1 MPTSRTI
8 QSSVLL
14 KWENPPSRFS
24 NTGLSI
30 TLATLHLQKREELSP
45 SSMEVTGTSGLVPSP
60 QSEAVASELQEL
72 SLQPAPDPVPLQERK
87 NVLQLKL
94 QQRRTREELVSQGIM
109 PPLKSPAAFHE
120 QRRSLERARTED
132 YLKRK
137 IRCRPERS
145 ELVRMHILEET
156 SAEPSLQAKQLQLK
170 RARLADDLND
180 KISHRPG
187 PIELVHKNILSVSCP
202 VHSPLDS
209 PKGTGGESSSLDEDS
224 SDALSPDQ
232 PTSHDSPLS
241 AVPQLSPS
249 DVLTQNGDMSPS
261 QFLTQSPP
269 PPPPPPSQVNG
280 SDSSPFPKMTNGMTG
295 TSVNS
300 RTSAG
305 QVKQSQ
311 AKSTSERPPQRP
323 KKPKDNKPKVKK
335 LKYHQYI
342 PPDQKADKER
352 PPQMDSSYAKLLQ
365 QQQLFLQLQI
375 LSQQQQHYNYHT
387 ILPAPPKPPSEQ
399 SPTANSGPSP
409 SRSVPTTTTPT
420 PSSQSGA
427 ARQSQTAVGGAKPG
441 TLPANL
447 DEFKVAEL
455 KQELKLRG
463 LTVSGTKNDLIERL
477 RNYQEQNGG
486 TAAVVKNGMSQPSQ
500 QGMTS
505 AVSAVTTSPT
515 TTTTPDH
522 QSGEGGFKLALSSLA
537 HVVPGRVMRFG
548 STSSSP
554 PVSPTPSERSL
565 AGMSPDETSCNGD
578 MFGEMVSSPLTQLTL
593 HPSPQHPSNVSPL
606 SQPLSKVKEEIQSS
620 CSLSRPSPATC
631 QPPEPLPGA
640 ATDLMDKDQMLQE
653 KDKQIEELTRMLRQK
668 QRLVETLRSQLE
680 QGKMAGGIVSEKE
693 GTESSR
699 TLSEVKPQTLIKAS
713 AIQPPTLPNGTVVKV
728 KKEVEPEEGMDGITE
743 EAQAKK
749 AAQPMQCSQETLLR
763 LQQIHRLQVQQ
774 AEQQKQT
781 LQQSQVQPPKVE
793 EAKSNPQKL
802 QQQKKEAHILLHQ
815 QQQLQQLIIQQT
827 QQKQLQAQQKLAQQ
841 KLAQQKLSQQKLV
854 QQNQLR
860 QTQGQVQQSQQKNQV
875 QLKQVQ
881 VQIQKPAV
889 NPTQQRKQLRA
900 QQRQQ
905 QRQQTTAVTTQQVT
919 PVFINQQNGTQI
931 HTQAISLDLLK
942 ANGTPTLVTDS
953 NGNHYLIAL
962 TSNTTDGQNGVSSLA
977 KTNGR
982 ITLQRLQST
991 PTKLPSS
998 DSQSKEQ
1005 PEAEP
1010 VSQPIKKGQKAG
1022 LHLDTNG
1029 VPQASLSVTAPPNLQ
1044 PFFDDMSDS
1053 ESQNNFSSLKREEVC
1068 PPYDRHTLFT
1078 PPSPKPNISLPT
1090 QRSKENALNSQQ
1102 MDDLFDIL
1110 LKSGEIPGFKANPDP
1125 SLAPLHSDPP
1135 SPSSLPSQLH
1145 LSPPTPKEPL
1155 VSPQPSVGEPCTGS
1169 GRLEDFLESTT
1180 GAPLLGVEPDGDL
1193 TLIDDLHSQMLSTP
1207 SILDHPPSPMD
1218 TSDLGFS
1225 THSTGLDFGDPT
1237 LDSMDWLDISM
1248 VGSASGGRGGSEG
1261 GRGGSG
1267 GAGDGGTSLAP
1278 LAPHTPPSVFSTDFL
1293 DSTDLQLHWES
1304 CL

>member
-1 MPTSRTI
+1 
-8 QSSVLL
+8 
-14 KWENPPSRFS
+14 
-24 NTGLSI
+24 
-30 TLATLHLQKREELSP
+30 
-45 SSMEVTGTSGLVPSP
+45 MEVVGAPGSAPSP
-60 QSEAVASELQEL
+60 QSEAVTNELQEL
-72 SLQPAPDPVPLQERK
+72 SLQPAPSLLPLQERK

-137 IRCRPERS
+137 IRSRPERS

-202 VHSPLDS
+202 LQHSPLDS
-209 PKGTGGESSSLDEDS
+209 PKGAGGESSSLDEDS

-232 PTSHDSPLS
+232 LTNHDSPLS

-249 DVLTQNGDMSPS
+249 DVLTQNGDMSPT
-261 QFLTQSPP
+261 QFLTQPP
-269 PPPPPPSQVNG
+269 PPPPPPPPAQVNG
-280 SDSSPFPKMTNGMTG
+280 SESSPLPKMTNGTM
-295 TSVNS
+295 V
-300 RTSAG
+300 TSASSRPSSG
-305 QVKQSQ
+305 QVKSQ
-311 AKSTSERPPQRP
+311 AKSSSDRPPQRP
-323 KKPKDNKPKVKK
+323 KKPKDSKPKVKK

-352 PPQMDSSYAKLLQ
+352 PPQMDSSYAKLLH

-387 ILPAPPKPPSEQ
+387 ILPAPPKPQTEQPS
-399 SPTANSGPSP
+399 TTNSGPSP
-409 SRSVPTTTTPT
+409 SRSIHTTTTT
-420 PSSQSGA
+420 ALSGQTGP
-427 ARQSQTAVGGAKPG
+427 ARQSQTAVGGAKPA

-486 TAAVVKNGMSQPSQ
+486 STTVLKNGISQSGLQ
-500 QGMTS
+500 STTS
-505 AVSAVTTSPT
+505 ASTTTSSPT
-515 TTTTPDH
+515 TTSTPDH
-522 QSGEGGFKLALSSLA
+522 QSVEVGFKLALSSLA
-537 HVVPGRVMRFG
+537 QAVPGRVMRFG

-606 SQPLSKVKEEIQSS
+606 SQPLSVVKEEIQSS
-620 CSLSRPSPATC
+620 CSLSRSSPASAH
-631 QPPEPLPGA
+631 PPEPLNGVA
-640 ATDLMDKDQMLQE
+640 MDTSCMDKDQMLQE
-653 KDKQIEELTRMLRQK
+653 KDKQIEELTRMLKQK

-680 QGKMAGGIVSEKE
+680 QGKMAGGTVVKKE
-693 GTESSR
+693 GNEKSKTSP
-699 TLSEVKPQTLIKAS
+699 EVKLQTLIKAS
-713 AIQPPTLPNGTVVKV
+713 AIQPPTLPNGIVLKV
-728 KKEVEPEEGMDGITE
+728 KKEVEPEEGMEGVTE

-749 AAQPMQCSQETLLR
+749 LAQPMQCSQETLLR
-763 LQQIHRLQVQQ
+763 LQQIQRLQVQQ
-774 AEQQKQT
+774 TEQQKQQPQPKQ
-781 LQQSQVQPPKVE
+781 QQSQVQLQKVA
-793 EAKSNPQKL
+793 EAKLSPQK
-802 QQQKKEAHILLHQ
+802 QQQTKKDAQILLR

-827 QQKQLQAQQKLAQQ
+827 QHKQLLDQQKLAQQ
-841 KLAQQKLSQQKLV
+841 KLAQQKLTQQKLV
-854 QQNQLR
+854 QQNQLK
-860 QTQGQVQQSQQKNQV
+860 QTQGHIQAQQKNQV

-881 VQIQKPAV
+881 VQIQNQTGTSQKPV
-889 NPTQQRKQLRA
+889 GSQTHQRKQLKA
-900 QQRQQ
+900 QQRLK
-905 QRQQTTAVTTQQVT
+905 QQTAAATTQQVT
-919 PVFINQQNGTQI
+919 PVIINQQNGTPL

-962 TSNTTDGQNGVSSLA
+962 TSNTTDGQNGVTALA

-991 PTKLPSS
+991 PSKLPSA

-1005 PEAEP
+1005 PEVGP
-1010 VSQPIKKGQKAG
+1010 VSQPNKKGQKAG

-1029 VPQASLSVTAPPNLQ
+1029 APQPSLSATAPPNLQ
-1044 PFFDDMSDS
+1044 PFFDDMSDN
-1053 ESQNNFSSLKREEVC
+1053 ESQSNLMSPLKREEVC

-1078 PPSPKPNISLPT
+1078 PPSPKPNTSLPP
-1090 QRSKENALNSQQ
+1090 QRSKQENGVNSQQ

-1110 LKSGEIPGFKANPDP
+1110 LKSGEIPGFK
-1125 SLAPLHSDPP
+1125 
-1135 SPSSLPSQLH
+1135 H
-1145 LSPPTPKEPL
+1145 LSPPTPTEPL
-1155 VSPQPSVGEPCTGS
+1155 ISPRSSVGEPCSGS

-1180 GAPLLGVEPDGDL
+1180 GAPLLGMEPDGGL

-1225 THSTGLDFGDPT
+1225 PHSAGLDFGDPT

-1248 VGSASGGRGGSEG
+1248 VGSASGGSEG
-1261 GRGGSG
+1261 NGGGRVGGG
-1267 GAGDGGTSLAP
+1267 GASEGDGGTSLAP
-1278 LAPHTPPSVFSTDFL
+1278 LAPHTPPSVFSADFL

>member
-1 MPTSRTI
+1 MAALHP
-8 QSSVLL
+8 QNGH
-14 KWENPPSRFS
+14 EPSP
-24 NTGLSI
+24 G
-30 TLATLHLQKREELSP
+30 
-45 SSMEVTGTSGLVPSP
+45 SMEVAGTPGLAPSP
-60 QSEAVASELQEL
+60 QSEAVTNELQEL
-72 SLQPAPDPVPLQERK
+72 SLQPAPGEMPLQERK

-94 QQRRTREELVSQGIM
+94 LQRRTREELVSQGIM

-137 IRCRPERS
+137 IRSRPERS

-187 PIELVHKNILSVSCP
+187 PIELVHKNILSVTCT
-202 VHSPLDS
+202 VHSPLDDS
-209 PKGTGGESSSLDEDS
+209 PKGAEGESSSLDEDS

-232 PTSHDSPLS
+232 LTNHDSPVS

-249 DVLTQNGDMSPS
+249 DALNQNGDISLN
-261 QFLTQSPP
+261 QFLAQHRPP
-269 PPPPPPSQVNG
+269 PPPPPPPQVNS
-280 SDSSPFPKMTNGMTG
+280 SDSSPFAKMTNGT
-295 TSVNS
+295 TVTVASS
-300 RTSAG
+300 RPSTG
-305 QVKQSQ
+305 QVKSQ
-311 AKSTSERPPQRP
+311 ARTSSDRPPQRP
-323 KKPKDNKPKVKK
+323 KKAKDSKPKVKK

-352 PPQMDSSYAKLLQ
+352 PPQMNSSYAKLLQ

-375 LSQQQQHYNYHT
+375 LNQQQQHYNYHT

-399 SPTANSGPSP
+399 TPTTNSGPSP
-409 SRSVPTTTTPT
+409 SRSVPATTSPAASNQTG
-420 PSSQSGA
+420 SG
-427 ARQSQTAVGGAKPG
+427 RQSQTAVGGAKPS

-447 DEFKVAEL
+447 DDFKVAEL

-477 RNYQEQNGG
+477 RNYQELNGN
-486 TAAVVKNGMSQPSQ
+486 AAVVLKNGTSQPCHQ
-500 QGMTS
+500 ATTL
-505 AVSAVTTSPT
+505 AVSAITSSPT
-515 TTTTPDH
+515 TTTTTPEH
-522 QSGEGGFKLALSSLA
+522 HPLECGFKLAQ
-537 HVVPGRVMRFG
+537 VVPGRVMRFG

-593 HPSPQHPSNVSPL
+593 HPSPQHPSNVSPRSQSL
-606 SQPLSKVKEEIQSS
+606 SNVKEEIQSS
-620 CSLSRPSPATC
+620 CSLSRPSPC
-631 QPPEPLPGA
+631 QPSEQLSGIA
-640 ATDLMDKDQMLQE
+640 MDTMDKDQMLQE
-653 KDKQIEELTRMLRQK
+653 KDKQIEELTKMLRQK

-680 QGKMAGGIVSEKE
+680 QGKMVGGIVLSGSEK
-693 GTESSR
+693 GKTPP
-699 TLSEVKPQTLIKAS
+699 EVRLQTLIKAS
-713 AIQPPTLPNGTVVKV
+713 AIQPPVLPNGIVVKV
-728 KKEVEPEEGMDGITE
+728 KKEVEPEEGMEGVTE

-749 AAQPMQCSQETLLR
+749 PEQPMQCSQETLVR

-781 LQQSQVQPPKVE
+781 LQQSPTQLQKVA

-802 QQQKKEAHILLHQ
+802 QQQKKEAQILLQQ

-841 KLAQQKLSQQKLV
+841 KLAQQKLSQQKLL
-854 QQNQLR
+854 QQNQLK
-860 QTQGQVQQSQQKNQV
+860 QGQVQQSQQKNQV

-881 VQIQKPAV
+881 VQIQKPAG
-889 NPTQQRKQLRA
+889 NPIQQRKQLKA
-900 QQRQQ
+900 QQRHQ
-905 QRQQTTAVTTQQVT
+905 QRQQTAAVTTQPVT
-919 PVFINQQNGTQI
+919 PVVINQQNGTQI
-931 HTQAISLDLLK
+931 HTQSISLDLLK
-942 ANGTPTLVTDS
+942 ANGTPTLVKDS

-977 KTNGR
+977 KSNGR

-991 PTKLPSS
+991 PSKLPST

-1029 VPQASLSVTAPPNLQ
+1029 VPQPGLSVTAPPNLQ
-1044 PFFDDMSDS
+1044 PFFDDVSDS
-1053 ESQNNFSSLKREEVC
+1053 ESQSSLISSLKREEVC
-1068 PPYDRHTLFT
+1068 LPYDRHTLFT
-1078 PPSPKPNISLPT
+1078 PPSPKPNTSLPA
-1090 QRSKENALNSQQ
+1090 QRSKQENGVNSQQ

-1110 LKSGEIPGFKANPDP
+1110 LKSGEIPSFKANPDP
-1125 SLAPLHSDPP
+1125 SLIPLSDPP
-1135 SPSSLPSQLH
+1135 SPSSPLH
-1145 LSPPTPKEPL
+1145 LSPPTPTQSLIP
-1155 VSPQPSVGEPCTGS
+1155 SPQPSVGEPCTGS

-1180 GAPLLGVEPDGDL
+1180 GTPLLGVEPDGGL

-1225 THSTGLDFGDPT
+1225 PHSTGLDFGDPT

-1248 VGSASGGRGGSEG
+1248 VGSGSGGGGGGRGGG
-1261 GRGGSG
+1261 GGVGD
-1267 GAGDGGTSLAP
+1267 GDGGTSLAP
-1278 LAPHTPPSVFSTDFL
+1278 LAPHTPPSVFSADFL

>member
-1 MPTSRTI
+1 MIMLDT
-8 QSSVLL
+8 
-14 KWENPPSRFS
+14 NHC
-24 NTGLSI
+24 LSF
-30 TLATLHLQKREELSP
+30 E
-45 SSMEVTGTSGLVPSP
+45 PSP
-60 QSEAVASELQEL
+60 LDSPPMGDDMEKARLLMDHDRQVYH
-72 SLQPAPDPVPLQERK
+72 SLKE
-87 NVLQLKL
+87 VLQLKL

-137 IRCRPERS
+137 IRSRPERS

-209 PKGTGGESSSLDEDS
+209 PKGAGGESSSLDEDS
-224 SDALSPDQ
+224 SDAPSPDQ
-232 PTSHDSPLS
+232 PANHDSPLS

-249 DVLTQNGDMSPS
+249 DALMQNGDMSPP
-261 QFLTQSPP
+261 QVITQSPPPP

-280 SDSSPFPKMTNGMTG
+280 SDSPLFPKVTNGMMV
-295 TSVNS
+295 TSANS
-300 RTSAG
+300 RPSAG
-305 QVKQSQ
+305 HVKQSQ
-311 AKSTSERPPQRP
+311 AKTTSDRPPQRP
-323 KKPKDNKPKVKK
+323 KKPKDSKPKVKK

-352 PPQMDSSYAKLLQ
+352 PPQMDSSYAKLLH

-375 LSQQQQHYNYHT
+375 LNQQQQHYNYHT

-399 SPTANSGPSP
+399 PPTTNSGPSP

-420 PSSQSGA
+420 SSSQSGT
-427 ARQSQTAVGGAKPG
+427 ARQSQTAVGGAKPS

-486 TAAVVKNGMSQPSQ
+486 TTAVLKNGILQPGQ
-500 QGMTS
+500 QGVNT
-505 AVSAVTTSPT
+505 AANGVTCSPT

-537 HVVPGRVMRFG
+537 QVVPGRVMRFG

-593 HPSPQHPSNVSPL
+593 HPSPQHPSNISPL
-606 SQPLSKVKEEIQSS
+606 SQSLSKVKDEIQSS
-620 CSLSRPSPATC
+620 CSLSRPSPAPC
-631 QPPEPLPGA
+631 QLPEPPPGV
-640 ATDLMDKDQMLQE
+640 ATDIMDKDQMLQE

-680 QGKMAGGIVSEKE
+680 QGKMAGGIVLEKD
-693 GTESSR
+693 GSDKSR
-699 TLSEVKPQTLIKAS
+699 TSPEVKLQTLIKAS
-713 AIQPPTLPNGTVVKV
+713 AIQPPTLPNGIVVKV
-728 KKEVEPEEGMDGITE
+728 KQEAETDQEMEGVAE
-743 EAQAKK
+743 EAQTKTP
-749 AAQPMQCSQETLLR
+749 AQPMQCSQETLLR

-774 AEQQKQT
+774 SEQQKQT
-781 LQQSQVQPPKVE
+781 MQQSQVQLQKVA
-793 EAKSNPQKL
+793 EAKSSPQKL
-802 QQQKKEAHILLHQ
+802 QQQKKEAQMLLHQ

-854 QQNQLR
+854 QQNQLK
-860 QTQGQVQQSQQKNQV
+860 QTQGHQQSQQKTQL

-889 NPTQQRKQLRA
+889 NQTQQRKPLKA

-905 QRQQTTAVTTQQVT
+905 QRQQTAAVTTQQVA

-962 TSNTTDGQNGVSSLA
+962 TSGTAEGQNGLSSLA

-991 PTKLPSS
+991 PSKLPST

-1010 VSQPIKKGQKAG
+1010 VSQPIRKGQKAG
-1022 LHLDTNG
+1022 LHLDTNCL
-1029 VPQASLSVTAPPNLQ
+1029 PQTSLSVTAPPNLQ

-1053 ESQNNFSSLKREEVC
+1053 ESQSNFSSLKGEEVC

-1078 PPSPKPNISLPT
+1078 PPSPKTNTSLPP
-1090 QRSKENALNSQQ
+1090 QRSKQENGVNSQQ

-1110 LKSGEIPGFKANPDP
+1110 LRSGEIPGFKANPDP

-1135 SPSSLPSQLH
+1135 SPSSPPSPLH
-1145 LSPPTPKEPL
+1145 LSPPTPTEPL
-1155 VSPQPSVGEPCTGS
+1155 VSPQPSVGESCTGS

-1180 GAPLLGVEPDGDL
+1180 GTPLLDMEPDGGL
-1193 TLIDDLHSQMLSTP
+1193 TLIDDFHSQMLSTP

-1225 THSTGLDFGDPT
+1225 PHSTGLDFGDPT

-1248 VGSASGGRGGSEG
+1248 VGSSSGGNRGSGVGRGGG
-1261 GRGGSG
+1261 GGGG
-1267 GAGDGGTSLAP
+1267 GPAGDGGTSLAP
-1278 LAPHTPPSVFSTDFL
+1278 LAPHTPPSVFSADFL

>member
-1 MPTSRTI
+1 MIMLDTNHCLSFEPSPPGSPPI
-8 QSSVLL
+8 GEDMEKAVLL
-14 KWENPPSRFS
+14 MDHDR
-24 NTGLSI
+24 
-30 TLATLHLQKREELSP
+30 H
-45 SSMEVTGTSGLVPSP
+45 VYH
-60 QSEAVASELQEL
+60 
-72 SLQPAPDPVPLQERK
+72 SLKE
-87 NVLQLKL
+87 VLQLKL

-137 IRCRPERS
+137 IRSRPERS

-180 KISHRPG
+180 K
-187 PIELVHKNILSVSCP
+187 
-202 VHSPLDS
+202 SPTDQVPSNWFTRTSYS
-209 PKGTGGESSSLDEDS
+209 PKGAGGESSSLDEDS

-232 PTSHDSPLS
+232 LTNHDSPLS

-249 DVLTQNGDMSPS
+249 DALTQNGDMSPP
-261 QFLTQSPP
+261 QFITQSPP
-269 PPPPPPSQVNG
+269 PPPPPPPPQVNG
-280 SDSSPFPKMTNGMTG
+280 SDSSPFPKVTNGMTL
-295 TSVNS
+295 TSANS
-300 RTSAG
+300 RASTG
-305 QVKQSQ
+305 QVK
-311 AKSTSERPPQRP
+311 AKTSSDRPPQRP
-323 KKPKDNKPKVKK
+323 KKPKDSKPKVKK

-352 PPQMDSSYAKLLQ
+352 PPQMDS
-365 QQQLFLQLQI
+365 
-375 LSQQQQHYNYHT
+375 
-387 ILPAPPKPPSEQ
+387 PPSDQ
-399 SPTANSGPSP
+399 PPATNSGPSP
-409 SRSVPTTTTPT
+409 SRSVPATTTPA
-420 PSSQSGA
+420 PSNQSGT
-427 ARQSQTAVGGAKPG
+427 ARQSQTAMGGAKPS

-477 RNYQEQNGG
+477 RNYQEQNVTT
-486 TAAVVKNGMSQPSQ
+486 TAGLKNGIPQASQ
-500 QGMTS
+500 QGATS
-505 AVSAVTTSPT
+505 AANTSSPT
-515 TTTTPDH
+515 TAATSDH

-537 HVVPGRVMRFG
+537 QVVPGRVMRFG

-593 HPSPQHPSNVSPL
+593 HPSPQHPSNVPSL
-606 SQPLSKVKEEIQSS
+606 SQSLSKVKEEIQSS
-620 CSLSRPSPATC
+620 CSLSRPSPASC
-631 QPPEPLPGA
+631 QPQEHLPGA
-640 ATDLMDKDQMLQE
+640 AMDTMDKDQMLQE

-680 QGKMAGGIVSEKE
+680 QGKMTGGLVLEKE
-693 GTESSR
+693 GSDKSKTSPEFK
-699 TLSEVKPQTLIKAS
+699 LQTLIKAS
-713 AIQPPTLPNGTVVKV
+713 AIQPPILPNGIVVKV
-728 KKEVEPEEGMDGITE
+728 KKEVEPEEGMEGVTE

-749 AAQPMQCSQETLLR
+749 PAQPMQCSQETLLR

-774 AEQQKQT
+774 TEQQKQT
-781 LQQSQVQPPKVE
+781 PQQSQVQIPKVAE
-793 EAKSNPQKL
+793 VKLTPQKL
-802 QQQKKEAHILLHQ
+802 QQQKKEAQILLHQ

-841 KLAQQKLSQQKLV
+841 KLAQQRLSQQKLV
-854 QQNQLR
+854 QQNQLK
-860 QTQGQVQQSQQKNQV
+860 QTQVQVQQSQQKNPV

-881 VQIQKPAV
+881 VQIQKTAV
-889 NPTQQRKQLRA
+889 NQTQQRKQLKA
-900 QQRQQ
+900 HQRQQ
-905 QRQQTTAVTTQQVT
+905 QRQQTAAVTTQQVA

-962 TSNTTDGQNGVSSLA
+962 TSNTTDGQNGVSSVA

-991 PTKLPSS
+991 PSKLPST

-1010 VSQPIKKGQKAG
+1010 GQKAA

-1029 VPQASLSVTAPPNLQ
+1029 VPQPSQSVTAPPNLQ

-1053 ESQNNFSSLKREEVC
+1053 ESQSNFSSLKREEVC

-1078 PPSPKPNISLPT
+1078 PPSPKPNISLSA
-1090 QRSKENALNSQQ
+1090 QRSKQENGMNSQQ

-1125 SLAPLHSDPP
+1125 SLAPLHSNPP
-1135 SPSSLPSQLH
+1135 SPSSPPSPLH
-1145 LSPPTPKEPL
+1145 LSPPTPTEPL
-1155 VSPQPSVGEPCTGS
+1155 VSPQPSAGEPCTGS

-1180 GAPLLGVEPDGDL
+1180 GAPLLGVEPDGGL

-1225 THSTGLDFGDPT
+1225 PHSTGLDFGDPT

-1248 VGSASGGRGGSEG
+1248 VGSASGGSGGG
-1261 GRGGSG
+1261 GRGGGG

>member
-1 MPTSRTI
+1 
-8 QSSVLL
+8 
-14 KWENPPSRFS
+14 
-24 NTGLSI
+24 
-30 TLATLHLQKREELSP
+30 
-45 SSMEVTGTSGLVPSP
+45 MEVAGAPGLVLSP
-60 QSEAVASELQEL
+60 QSEAVTSELQEL
-72 SLQPAPDPVPLQERK
+72 SLQPAPNPLPLQERK

-137 IRCRPERS
+137 IRSRPERS
-145 ELVRMHILEET
+145 ELVRMHILEVSSTET

-187 PIELVHKNILSVSCP
+187 PIELVHKNILSVNCP

-209 PKGTGGESSSLDEDS
+209 PKGAGGESSSLDEDS

-232 PTSHDSPLS
+232 LINHDSPLS
-241 AVPQLSPS
+241 AVPQLSPP
-249 DVLTQNGDMSPS
+249 DVLTQNGDMSPP
-261 QFLTQSPP
+261 QFITQSPP
-269 PPPPPPSQVNG
+269 PPPPPPPPQVNG
-280 SDSSPFPKMTNGMTG
+280 SDFSPLPKVTNGTTV
-295 TSVNS
+295 TSANS
-300 RTSAG
+300 RPSTG
-305 QVKQSQ
+305 HMKQSQ
-311 AKSTSERPPQRP
+311 AKSSSDRPPQRP
-323 KKPKDNKPKVKK
+323 KKPKDSKPKVKK

-352 PPQMDSSYAKLLQ
+352 PPQMDSSYAKLLH

-375 LSQQQQHYNYHT
+375 LNQQQQHYNYHT
-387 ILPAPPKPPSEQ
+387 ILPAPPKPPTEQ
-399 SPTANSGPSP
+399 PPTTNSGPSP
-409 SRSVPTTTTPT
+409 SRSVPATTTPA
-420 PSSQSGA
+420 PSNQSGT
-427 ARQSQTAVGGAKPG
+427 ARQSQTAMGGAKPT

-486 TAAVVKNGMSQPSQ
+486 TTVVLKNGTSQPSHH
-500 QGMTS
+500 GMTS
-505 AVSAVTTSPT
+505 AASTITSSPT

-522 QSGEGGFKLALSSLA
+522 QSGEGMFKLALSSLA
-537 HVVPGRVMRFG
+537 QVVPGRVMRFG

-593 HPSPQHPSNVSPL
+593 HPSPQHPSNLSPR

-620 CSLSRPSPATC
+620 CSLSRPSPGSC
-631 QPPEPLPGA
+631 QPPEPLPGVA
-640 ATDLMDKDQMLQE
+640 MDTSSLDKDQMLQE

-680 QGKMAGGIVSEKE
+680 QGKVAGGIVLEKDGSEK
-693 GTESSR
+693 SR
-699 TLSEVKPQTLIKAS
+699 TSPEVKLQTLIKAS
-713 AIQPPTLPNGTVVKV
+713 AIQPPTLPNGIVVKV
-728 KKEVEPEEGMDGITE
+728 KKEVEPEEGMEGITE
-743 EAQAKK
+743 EVQAKK
-749 AAQPMQCSQETLLR
+749 PAKPMQCSQETLLR
-763 LQQIHRLQVQQ
+763 LQQIHRLQVQH

-781 LQQSQVQPPKVE
+781 LQHSQVQLQKVA

-802 QQQKKEAHILLHQ
+802 QQQKKEAQILLQQ

-841 KLAQQKLSQQKLV
+841 KLAQQKLSQQKVV
-854 QQNQLR
+854 QQNQLK
-860 QTQGQVQQSQQKNQV
+860 QTQGQVQQSQQKNPV

-889 NPTQQRKQLRA
+889 NQTQQRRQLKA

-905 QRQQTTAVTTQQVT
+905 QRQQAAAVTTQQVA
-919 PVFINQQNGTQI
+919 PVFVNQQNGTQI

-962 TSNTTDGQNGVSSLA
+962 TNHTTDGQNGVSSLA

-991 PTKLPSS
+991 PSKLPST
-998 DSQSKEQ
+998 DSQLKEQ

-1029 VPQASLSVTAPPNLQ
+1029 VPQPSLSVTAPPNLQ

-1053 ESQNNFSSLKREEVC
+1053 ESQSNLISSLKREEVC

-1078 PPSPKPNISLPT
+1078 PPSPKPNTSLPT
-1090 QRSKENALNSQQ
+1090 QRSKQENGVNSQQ

-1135 SPSSLPSQLH
+1135 SPSSPPSPLH
-1145 LSPPTPKEPL
+1145 LSPPTPTEPL
-1155 VSPQPSVGEPCTGS
+1155 ISPQPSVGESCTGS

-1180 GAPLLGVEPDGDL
+1180 GAPLLGVEPDGGL

-1225 THSTGLDFGDPT
+1225 PHSSGLDFGDPT

-1248 VGSASGGRGGSEG
+1248 VGSTSGGSGGSGGGRGGG
-1261 GRGGSG
+1261 GG

-1278 LAPHTPPSVFSTDFL
+1278 LAPHTPQSVFSADFL

>member
-1 MPTSRTI
+1 MIMLDT
-8 QSSVLL
+8 
-14 KWENPPSRFS
+14 NHC
-24 NTGLSI
+24 LSF
-30 TLATLHLQKREELSP
+30 E
-45 SSMEVTGTSGLVPSP
+45 PSP
-60 QSEAVASELQEL
+60 GGSPPMGEDMEKAGLKMDHDRLVYH
-72 SLQPAPDPVPLQERK
+72 SLKE
-87 NVLQLKL
+87 VLQLKL

-202 VHSPLDS
+202 LQHSPLDS
-209 PKGTGGESSSLDEDS
+209 PKGAGGESSSLDEDS

-232 PTSHDSPLS
+232 LTNHDSPLS
-241 AVPQLSPS
+241 AVPQLSPT
-249 DVLTQNGDMSPS
+249 DGLTQNGDISPT
-261 QFLTQSPP
+261 QFLTQPP
-269 PPPPPPSQVNG
+269 PPPPPPPPPQVNG
-280 SDSSPFPKMTNGMTG
+280 SDSSPLPKATNGTTG
-295 TSVNS
+295 TPANS
-300 RTSAG
+300 RPSTG
-305 QVKQSQ
+305 HIKQSQ
-311 AKSTSERPPQRP
+311 AKTSSDRPQQRP
-323 KKPKDNKPKVKK
+323 KKPKDSKPKVKK

-352 PPQMDSSYAKLLQ
+352 PPQMDSSYAKLLH

-387 ILPAPPKPPSEQ
+387 ILPAPPKPPTEQ
-399 SPTANSGPSP
+399 PPTTNSGPSP
-409 SRSVPTTTTPT
+409 SRSVPTTTTSAPT
-420 PSSQSGA
+420 NQSGT
-427 ARQSQTAVGGAKPG
+427 ARQSQTAVGGVKPS

-477 RNYQEQNGG
+477 RNYQEQNGS
-486 TAAVVKNGMSQPSQ
+486 TAAVLKNGISQPSQ
-500 QGMTS
+500 QGVVSVANTNTS
-505 AVSAVTTSPT
+505 SPT
-515 TTTTPDH
+515 TTTTSEH
-522 QSGEGGFKLALSSLA
+522 QSGEGGFKVAFSTLAQT
-537 HVVPGRVMRFG
+537 VPGRVMRFG
-548 STSSSP
+548 STNSSP

-593 HPSPQHPSNVSPL
+593 HHSPQHPPNVSPL
-606 SQPLSKVKEEIQSS
+606 SQPLSKVKEETQSS
-620 CSLSRPSPATC
+620 CSLARTSPASG
-631 QPPEPLPGA
+631 QPPEPLSGVA
-640 ATDLMDKDQMLQE
+640 MDTFSMDKDQMLQE

-680 QGKMAGGIVSEKE
+680 QGKMAGGIVVEKE
-693 GTESSR
+693 GSEKSR
-699 TLSEVKPQTLIKAS
+699 TTSPEVKHQTLIKAS
-713 AIQPPTLPNGTVVKV
+713 AIQPPTLPNGLVVKV
-728 KKEVEPEEGMDGITE
+728 KKELESEEGMEGVTE
-743 EAQAKK
+743 EAQIKK
-749 AAQPMQCSQETLLR
+749 LAQPMQCSQETLLR

-774 AEQQKQT
+774 AEQQKQ
-781 LQQSQVQPPKVE
+781 LQQSQTQLQKVAE
-793 EAKSNPQKL
+793 VKSNPQKQ
-802 QQQKKEAHILLHQ
+802 QQQKKEAQILLHQ

-854 QQNQLR
+854 QQNQLK
-860 QTQGQVQQSQQKNQV
+860 QTQGQVQAQQKNQV

-881 VQIQKPAV
+881 VQIQNQTVATQKPAA
-889 NPTQQRKQLRA
+889 NQTQQRRQLKA
-900 QQRQQ
+900 QQRQK
-905 QRQQTTAVTTQQVT
+905 QQTPAVTTQQVT
-919 PVFINQQNGTQI
+919 PVFINQQNGTQF

-962 TSNTTDGQNGVSSLA
+962 TSHTTDGQNGVSSLA

-991 PTKLPSS
+991 PSKLPST

-1005 PEAEP
+1005 KEAEP
-1010 VSQPIKKGQKAG
+1010 VSQPIKKGQKAA
-1022 LHLDTNG
+1022 LHLDTSG
-1029 VPQASLSVTAPPNLQ
+1029 VPQPGQSVTAPPNLQ

-1053 ESQNNFSSLKREEVC
+1053 ESQSNIISSLKREEVC

-1078 PPSPKPNISLPT
+1078 PPSPKPNTSLPT
-1090 QRSKENALNSQQ
+1090 QRSKQENGVNSQQ

-1135 SPSSLPSQLH
+1135 SPSSPPSPLH
-1145 LSPPTPKEPL
+1145 LSPPTPTSPL
-1155 VSPQPSVGEPCTGS
+1155 ISPQPSIGEPCTGS

-1180 GAPLLGVEPDGDL
+1180 GAPLLGVEPDGGL
-1193 TLIDDLHSQMLSTP
+1193 TLIDDLHSQMLSTA

-1225 THSTGLDFGDPT
+1225 PHSTGLDFGDPT

-1248 VGSASGGRGGSEG
+1248 VGSAGGGNGGSGGGRGGG
-1261 GRGGSG
+1261 GG
-1267 GAGDGGTSLAP
+1267 GAGVGDGGTSLAP
-1278 LAPHTPPSVFSTDFL
+1278 LAPHTPPSVFSADFL

>member
-1 MPTSRTI
+1 
-8 QSSVLL
+8 
-14 KWENPPSRFS
+14 
-24 NTGLSI
+24 
-30 TLATLHLQKREELSP
+30 
-45 SSMEVTGTSGLVPSP
+45 
-60 QSEAVASELQEL
+60 
-72 SLQPAPDPVPLQERK
+72 
-87 NVLQLKL
+87 
-94 QQRRTREELVSQGIM
+94 M

-137 IRCRPERS
+137 IRSRPERS
-145 ELVRMHILEET
+145 ELVRMHILEVSNAET

-209 PKGTGGESSSLDEDS
+209 PKGAGGESSSLDEDS

-232 PTSHDSPLS
+232 LTNHDSPLS

-249 DVLTQNGDMSPS
+249 DALTQNGDMSPP
-261 QFLTQSPP
+261 QFITQSPP
-269 PPPPPPSQVNG
+269 PPPPPPPPQVNG
-280 SDSSPFPKMTNGMTG
+280 SDSSPFSKVTNGMTV
-295 TSVNS
+295 TSANS
-300 RTSAG
+300 RASTG
-305 QVKQSQ
+305 QVKHSQ
-311 AKSTSERPPQRP
+311 AKTSSDRPPQRS
-323 KKPKDNKPKVKK
+323 KKPKDSKPKVKK

-352 PPQMDSSYAKLLQ
+352 PPQMDSSYAKLLH

-375 LSQQQQHYNYHT
+375 LNQQQQHYNYHT
-387 ILPAPPKPPSEQ
+387 ILPAPPKPPSDQ
-399 SPTANSGPSP
+399 PPTTNSGPSP
-409 SRSVPTTTTPT
+409 SRSLPATTTPA
-420 PSSQSGA
+420 PSNQSGT
-427 ARQSQTAVGGAKPG
+427 ARQSQTAMGGAKPS

-477 RNYQEQNGG
+477 RNYQEQNVTT
-486 TAAVVKNGMSQPSQ
+486 TAGLKNGIPQASQ
-500 QGMTS
+500 QGATS
-505 AVSAVTTSPT
+505 AANTSSPT
-515 TTTTPDH
+515 TATTSDH

-537 HVVPGRVMRFG
+537 QVVPGRVMRFG

-593 HPSPQHPSNVSPL
+593 HPSPQHPSNVPSL
-606 SQPLSKVKEEIQSS
+606 SQSLSKVKEEIQSS
-620 CSLSRPSPATC
+620 CSLSRPSPASC
-631 QPPEPLPGA
+631 QPQEPLPGA
-640 ATDLMDKDQMLQE
+640 AMDTMDKDQMLQE

-680 QGKMAGGIVSEKE
+680 QGKMAGGLVLEKE
-693 GTESSR
+693 GSDKSKTSPEFK
-699 TLSEVKPQTLIKAS
+699 LQTLIKAS
-713 AIQPPTLPNGTVVKV
+713 AIQPPILPNGIVVKV
-728 KKEVEPEEGMDGITE
+728 KKEVEPEEGMEGVTE

-749 AAQPMQCSQETLLR
+749 PAQPMQCSQETLLR

-781 LQQSQVQPPKVE
+781 PQQSQVQIPKVAE
-793 EAKSNPQKL
+793 VKLTPQKL
-802 QQQKKEAHILLHQ
+802 QQQKKEAQILLHQ

-841 KLAQQKLSQQKLV
+841 KLAQQRLSQQKLV
-854 QQNQLR
+854 QQNQLK
-860 QTQGQVQQSQQKNQV
+860 QTQVQVQQSQQKNPV

-881 VQIQKPAV
+881 VQIQKTAV
-889 NPTQQRKQLRA
+889 NQTQQRKQLKA
-900 QQRQQ
+900 HQRQQ
-905 QRQQTTAVTTQQVT
+905 QRQQTAAVTTQQVA

-962 TSNTTDGQNGVSSLA
+962 TSNTTDGQNGVSSVA

-991 PTKLPSS
+991 PSKLPST

-1010 VSQPIKKGQKAG
+1010 VSQPIKKGQKAA

-1029 VPQASLSVTAPPNLQ
+1029 VPQPSQSVTAPPNLQ

-1053 ESQNNFSSLKREEVC
+1053 ESQSNFSSLKREEVC

-1078 PPSPKPNISLPT
+1078 PPSPKPNTSLSA
-1090 QRSKENALNSQQ
+1090 QRSKENGMNSQQ

-1125 SLAPLHSDPP
+1125 SLAPLHSNPP
-1135 SPSSLPSQLH
+1135 SPSSPPSPLH
-1145 LSPPTPKEPL
+1145 LSPPTPTEPL
-1155 VSPQPSVGEPCTGS
+1155 VSPQPSAGEPCTGS

-1180 GAPLLGVEPDGDL
+1180 GAPLLGVEPDGGL

-1225 THSTGLDFGDPT
+1225 PHSTGLDFGDPT

-1248 VGSASGGRGGSEG
+1248 VGSASGGSGGG
-1261 GRGGSG
+1261 GRGGGG

>member
-1 MPTSRTI
+1 M
-8 QSSVLL
+8 
-14 KWENPPSRFS
+14 
-24 NTGLSI
+24 
-30 TLATLHLQKREELSP
+30 ATLHPQKGQELSP
-45 SSMEVTGTSGLVPSP
+45 GSMEVAGTPGLVPSP
-60 QSEAVASELQEL
+60 QSEVVAHELQEL
-72 SLQPAPDPVPLQERK
+72 SIQPAPNELPLQERK

-94 QQRRTREELVSQGIM
+94 LQRRTREELVSQGIM

-137 IRCRPERS
+137 IRSRPERS

-187 PIELVHKNILSVSCP
+187 PIELVHKNILSVTCT
-202 VHSPLDS
+202 VHSPLAE
-209 PKGTGGESSSLDEDS
+209 GESSSLDEDS

-232 PTSHDSPLS
+232 LTNHDSPVS
-241 AVPQLSPS
+241 AVPQLSPP
-249 DVLTQNGDMSPS
+249 DTLTQNENISLT
-261 QFLTQSPP
+261 QFLTQRPP
-269 PPPPPPSQVNG
+269 PPPPPPPPQVNG
-280 SDSSPFPKMTNGMTG
+280 TDSSPFTKLTNGTAVPV
-295 TSVNS
+295 TITNS
-300 RTSAG
+300 RPSTG
-305 QVKQSQ
+305 QVKSQ
-311 AKSTSERPPQRP
+311 AKTSSDRPSHRP
-323 KKPKDNKPKVKK
+323 KKPKDSKPKVKK

-352 PPQMDSSYAKLLQ
+352 PPAMDSSYAKLLH

-375 LSQQQQHYNYHT
+375 LNQQQQHYNYHT
-387 ILPAPPKPPSEQ
+387 ILPAPPKPLTEQ
-399 SPTANSGPSP
+399 PPTTTSGPSP
-409 SRSVPTTTTPT
+409 SRSAPTTTTPAAFN
-420 PSSQSGA
+420 QSGS
-427 ARQSQTAVGGAKPG
+427 ARQSQTAVGGAKPVF
-441 TLPANL
+441 LPANL

-463 LTVSGTKNDLIERL
+463 LTVSGTKNDLLERL
-477 RNYQEQNGG
+477 RNYQEQNGSN
-486 TAAVVKNGMSQPSQ
+486 AAVLKNGTPQPSHQ
-500 QGMTS
+500 ATTS
-505 AVSAVTTSPT
+505 AASTVTSSPT
-515 TTTTPDH
+515 YTNTPEH
-522 QSGEGGFKLALSSLA
+522 HPEGGFKLSLSSLA
-537 HVVPGRVMRFG
+537 QVVPGRVMRFG

-554 PVSPTPSERSL
+554 PVSPSPSERSL

-593 HPSPQHPSNVSPL
+593 HPSPQHPSNVTPL
-606 SQPLSKVKEEIQSS
+606 SQSLSNVKEEILSS
-620 CSLSRPSPATC
+620 CSLSRPSPSSS
-631 QPPEPLPGA
+631 QPTEPQPGVA
-640 ATDLMDKDQMLQE
+640 MDTVDKDQMLQE

-680 QGKMAGGIVSEKE
+680 QGKMTGGIVIAGGDKCKP
-693 GTESSR
+693 TR
-699 TLSEVKPQTLIKAS
+699 EVKLQTLIKAS
-713 AIQPPTLPNGTVVKV
+713 AIQPPVFPNGIVVKV
-728 KKEVEPEEGMDGITE
+728 KKEVEPEEGMDGVTDE
-743 EAQAKK
+743 EQAKK
-749 AAQPMQCSQETLLR
+749 PEQPMQCSQETLVR

-781 LQQSQVQPPKVE
+781 LQQSPTQKVA
-793 EAKSNPQKL
+793 EAKSSPQKL
-802 QQQKKEAHILLHQ
+802 QQQKKEAQILLHQ

-841 KLAQQKLSQQKLV
+841 KLAQQKLSQQKL
-854 QQNQLR
+854 QQLK

-881 VQIQKPAV
+881 VQIQKSAG
-889 NPTQQRKQLRA
+889 NPTQQRKQLKA
-900 QQRQQ
+900 QHR
-905 QRQQTTAVTTQQVT
+905 RQQTAAVTTQQVT
-919 PVFINQQNGTQI
+919 PVVINQQNGTQI

-942 ANGTPTLVTDS
+942 ANGAPTLVTDS

-962 TSNTTDGQNGVSSLA
+962 TSNTPDGQNGVSSLA

-991 PTKLPSS
+991 PSKLPSTES
-998 DSQSKEQ
+998 KSKEQ

-1010 VSQPIKKGQKAG
+1010 VSQPNKKGQKAG

-1029 VPQASLSVTAPPNLQ
+1029 APQPSLSATAPPNLQ
-1044 PFFDDMSDS
+1044 PFFDEVSDS
-1053 ESQNNFSSLKREEVC
+1053 ESQSSLISSLK
-1068 PPYDRHTLFT
+1068 
-1078 PPSPKPNISLPT
+1078 
-1090 QRSKENALNSQQ
+1090 QENGVNSQQ

-1110 LKSGEIPGFKANPDP
+1110 LKSGEIPGFKSNPDP
-1125 SLAPLHSDPP
+1125 SLTQLSDPP
-1135 SPSSLPSQLH
+1135 SPSSPPSPLH
-1145 LSPPTPKEPL
+1145 LSPPTPTQPL
-1155 VSPQPSVGEPCTGS
+1155 LSPQPSVGEPCTGS

-1180 GAPLLGVEPDGDL
+1180 GAPLLGLEPDGGL
-1193 TLIDDLHSQMLSTP
+1193 TLIDDLHSQMLSAP

-1225 THSTGLDFGDPT
+1225 PHSTGLDFGDPT

-1248 VGSASGGRGGSEG
+1248 VGSSSGVSGGSGGGRGG
-1261 GRGGSG
+1261 RGGEVTG
-1267 GAGDGGTSLAP
+1267 DGDGGTSLTP
-1278 LAPHTPPSVFSTDFL
+1278 LAPHTPPSVFSADFL

>member
-1 MPTSRTI
+1 MIMLDT
-8 QSSVLL
+8 
-14 KWENPPSRFS
+14 NHC
-24 NTGLSI
+24 LSF
-30 TLATLHLQKREELSP
+30 E
-45 SSMEVTGTSGLVPSP
+45 PSP
-60 QSEAVASELQEL
+60 PGSPPMGDDMEKAGLEMDHDRHVYHSLKEGGRSGSAL
-72 SLQPAPDPVPLQERK
+72 SDDTH
-87 NVLQLKL
+87 VLQLKL
-94 QQRRTREELVSQGIM
+94 LQRRTREELVSQGIM

-137 IRCRPERS
+137 IRSRPERS

-187 PIELVHKNILSVSCP
+187 PIELVHKNILSVTCT
-202 VHSPLDS
+202 VHSPLAE
-209 PKGTGGESSSLDEDS
+209 GESSSLDEDS

-232 PTSHDSPLS
+232 LTNHDSPVS
-241 AVPQLSPS
+241 AVPQLSPP
-249 DVLTQNGDMSPS
+249 DTLTQNENISLT
-261 QFLTQSPP
+261 QFLTQRPP
-269 PPPPPPSQVNG
+269 PPPPPPPPQVNG
-280 SDSSPFPKMTNGMTG
+280 TDSSPFTKLTNGTAVPV
-295 TSVNS
+295 TITNS
-300 RTSAG
+300 RPSTG
-305 QVKQSQ
+305 QVKSQ
-311 AKSTSERPPQRP
+311 AKTSSDRPSHRP
-323 KKPKDNKPKVKK
+323 KKPKDSKPKVKK

-352 PPQMDSSYAKLLQ
+352 PPAMDSSYAKLLH

-375 LSQQQQHYNYHT
+375 LNQQQQHYNYHT
-387 ILPAPPKPPSEQ
+387 ILPAPPKPLTEQ
-399 SPTANSGPSP
+399 PPTTTSGPSP
-409 SRSVPTTTTPT
+409 SRSAPTTTTPAAFN
-420 PSSQSGA
+420 QSGS
-427 ARQSQTAVGGAKPG
+427 ARQSQTAVGGAKPVF
-441 TLPANL
+441 LPANL

-463 LTVSGTKNDLIERL
+463 LTVSGTKNDLLERL
-477 RNYQEQNGG
+477 RNYQEQNGSN
-486 TAAVVKNGMSQPSQ
+486 AAVLKNGTPQPSHQ
-500 QGMTS
+500 ATTS
-505 AVSAVTTSPT
+505 AASTVTSSPT
-515 TTTTPDH
+515 YTNTPEH
-522 QSGEGGFKLALSSLA
+522 HPEGGFKLSLSSLA
-537 HVVPGRVMRFG
+537 QVVPGRVMRFG

-554 PVSPTPSERSL
+554 PVSPSPSERSL

-593 HPSPQHPSNVSPL
+593 HPSPQHPSNVTPL
-606 SQPLSKVKEEIQSS
+606 SQSLSNVKEEILSS
-620 CSLSRPSPATC
+620 CSLSRPSPSSS
-631 QPPEPLPGA
+631 QPTEPQPGVA
-640 ATDLMDKDQMLQE
+640 MDTVDKDQMLQE

-680 QGKMAGGIVSEKE
+680 QGKMTGGIVIAGGDKCKP
-693 GTESSR
+693 TR
-699 TLSEVKPQTLIKAS
+699 EVKLQTLIKAS
-713 AIQPPTLPNGTVVKV
+713 AIQPPVFPNGIVVKV
-728 KKEVEPEEGMDGITE
+728 KKEVEPEEGMDGVTDE
-743 EAQAKK
+743 EQAKK
-749 AAQPMQCSQETLLR
+749 PEQPMQCSQETLVR

-781 LQQSQVQPPKVE
+781 LQQSPTQKVA
-793 EAKSNPQKL
+793 EAKSSPQKL
-802 QQQKKEAHILLHQ
+802 QQQKKEAQILLHQ

-841 KLAQQKLSQQKLV
+841 KLAQQKLSQQKL
-854 QQNQLR
+854 QQLK

-881 VQIQKPAV
+881 VQIQKSAG
-889 NPTQQRKQLRA
+889 NPTQQRKQLKA
-900 QQRQQ
+900 QHR
-905 QRQQTTAVTTQQVT
+905 RQQTAAVTTQQVT
-919 PVFINQQNGTQI
+919 PVVINQQNGTQI

-942 ANGTPTLVTDS
+942 ANGAPTLVTDS

-962 TSNTTDGQNGVSSLA
+962 TSNTPDGQNGVSSLA

-991 PTKLPSS
+991 PSKLPSTES
-998 DSQSKEQ
+998 KSKEQ

-1010 VSQPIKKGQKAG
+1010 VSQPNKKGQKAG

-1029 VPQASLSVTAPPNLQ
+1029 APQPSLSATAPPNLQ
-1044 PFFDDMSDS
+1044 PFFDEVSDS
-1053 ESQNNFSSLKREEVC
+1053 ESQSSLISSLKREEVC

-1078 PPSPKPNISLPT
+1078 PPSPKPNTSLPA
-1090 QRSKENALNSQQ
+1090 QRSKENGVNSQQ

-1110 LKSGEIPGFKANPDP
+1110 LKSGEIPGFKSNPDP
-1125 SLAPLHSDPP
+1125 SLTQLSDPP
-1135 SPSSLPSQLH
+1135 SPSSPPSPLH
-1145 LSPPTPKEPL
+1145 LSPPTPTQPL
-1155 VSPQPSVGEPCTGS
+1155 LSPQPSVGEPCTGS

-1180 GAPLLGVEPDGDL
+1180 GAPLLGLEPDGGL
-1193 TLIDDLHSQMLSTP
+1193 TLIDDLHSQMLSAP

-1225 THSTGLDFGDPT
+1225 PHSTGLDFGDPT

-1248 VGSASGGRGGSEG
+1248 VGSSSGVSGGSGGGRGG
-1261 GRGGSG
+1261 RGGEVTG
-1267 GAGDGGTSLAP
+1267 DGDGGTSLTP
-1278 LAPHTPPSVFSTDFL
+1278 LAPHTPPSVFSADFL

>member
-1 MPTSRTI
+1 MIMLDT
-8 QSSVLL
+8 
-14 KWENPPSRFS
+14 NHC
-24 NTGLSI
+24 LS
-30 TLATLHLQKREELSP
+30 LE
-45 SSMEVTGTSGLVPSP
+45 PSP
-60 QSEAVASELQEL
+60 LGSPPMGDDMEKAGLKMDHDRHVYH
-72 SLQPAPDPVPLQERK
+72 SLKE
-87 NVLQLKL
+87 VLQLKL

-132 YLKRK
+132 FLKRK
-137 IRCRPERS
+137 IRSRPERS

-187 PIELVHKNILSVSCP
+187 PIELVHKNILSVSCTLQ
-202 VHSPLDS
+202 HSLLDS
-209 PKGTGGESSSLDEDS
+209 PKGAGGESSSLDEDS

-232 PTSHDSPLS
+232 LTNHDSPLS
-241 AVPQLSPS
+241 AIPQLSPPE
-249 DVLTQNGDMSPS
+249 VLTQNGDISP
-261 QFLTQSPP
+261 TQLLVQPSPP
-269 PPPPPPSQVNG
+269 PPPPPLQVNG
-280 SDSSPFPKMTNGMTG
+280 SESSTLPKLTNGTKVPSG
-295 TSVNS
+295 TSRSSN
-300 RTSAG
+300 G
-305 QVKQSQ
+305 QVKSQ
-311 AKSTSERPPQRP
+311 AKMSSERPPQRP

-375 LSQQQQHYNYHT
+375 LSQQHQHYNYHT
-387 ILPAPPKPPSEQ
+387 ILPAPPKPPTEQ
-399 SPTANSGPSP
+399 PPTANSGPSP
-409 SRSVPTTTTPT
+409 SRSVPTTSTPA

-477 RNYQEQNGG
+477 RHYQEQNGG
-486 TAAVVKNGMSQPSQ
+486 TPTVLKNGTAQSSQ
-500 QGMTS
+500 QGANSVASTITS
-505 AVSAVTTSPT
+505 SPT
-515 TTTTPDH
+515 TTTTPEI
-522 QSGEGGFKLALSSLA
+522 QSAEGGLLALGSLA
-537 HVVPGRVMRFG
+537 QVVPGRVMRFG

-593 HPSPQHPSNVSPL
+593 HPSPQQLSNISPL
-606 SQPLSKVKEEIQSS
+606 SQPLSTVKEEIQSS
-620 CSLSRPSPATC
+620 CSLSRSSPASG
-631 QPPEPLPGA
+631 QPSEPLLGVLMD
-640 ATDLMDKDQMLQE
+640 TSCMDKDQMLQE
-653 KDKQIEELTRMLRQK
+653 KDKKIEELTRMLRQK

-680 QGKMAGGIVSEKE
+680 QGKMAGGILVEKE
-693 GTESSR
+693 GSEKSKTSP
-699 TLSEVKPQTLIKAS
+699 EVKLQTLIKAS
-713 AIQPPTLPNGTVVKV
+713 AIQPPTLPNGILVKV
-728 KKEVEPEEGMDGITE
+728 KKEVEPEEGMEGVTE

-749 AAQPMQCSQETLLR
+749 QPQPMQCSHETLLR
-763 LQQIHRLQVQQ
+763 LQQIHRLQIQQ
-774 AEQQKQT
+774 AEQQKQQPK
-781 LQQSQVQPPKVE
+781 LQQGQVQLQKVA
-793 EAKSNPQKL
+793 EALLSPQK
-802 QQQKKEAHILLHQ
+802 QQKKEAQILLH

-841 KLAQQKLSQQKLV
+841 KLAQQKLT
-854 QQNQLR
+854 QQNQLK
-860 QTQGQVQQSQQKNQV
+860 QTQGHIQQSQQKNPV
-875 QLKQVQ
+875 HLKQVQ
-881 VQIQKPAV
+881 IQNQTVVGQKAAGNPA
-889 NPTQQRKQLRA
+889 QQRKQLKA

-905 QRQQTTAVTTQQVT
+905 QKQQTAAVTTQQVT
-919 PVFINQQNGTQI
+919 PVIINQQNGTQI

-962 TSNTTDGQNGVSSLA
+962 TSHSTDGQNRVSSLT

-982 ITLQRLQST
+982 ITLQRLQSS
-991 PTKLPSS
+991 PSKLPSTNGP
-998 DSQSKEQ
+998 SKEQ
-1005 PEAEP
+1005 TEAEP
-1010 VSQPIKKGQKAG
+1010 TSQPMKKGQKAG
-1022 LHLDTNG
+1022 LHLDTHG
-1029 VPQASLSVTAPPNLQ
+1029 IPQPSLSVTAPPNLQ
-1044 PFFDDMSDS
+1044 PFFDDMSNG
-1053 ESQNNFSSLKREEVC
+1053 ESQSNLISSLKREEVC

-1078 PPSPKPNISLPT
+1078 PPSPKHNTSLPT
-1090 QRSKENALNSQQ
+1090 QRSKENGLNSQQ

-1110 LKSGEIPGFKANPDP
+1110 LKSGE
-1125 SLAPLHSDPP
+1125 
-1135 SPSSLPSQLH
+1135 
-1145 LSPPTPKEPL
+1145 PL
-1155 VSPQPSVGEPCTGS
+1155 VSTQPSMAEPCSGS

-1180 GAPLLGVEPDGDL
+1180 GTPLLGMEPDGGL
-1193 TLIDDLHSQMLSTP
+1193 TLIDDLHSQMLSTS

-1225 THSTGLDFGDPT
+1225 PHSTGLDFGDPT

-1248 VGSASGGRGGSEG
+1248 VGSISGGSVGGGVGRGGG
-1261 GRGGSG
+1261 G
-1267 GAGDGGTSLAP
+1267 GAGGGDGGTSLAP
-1278 LAPHTPPSVFSTDFL
+1278 LAPHTPPSVFSADFL